1 MKREYP
7 SHISPLTLLEAHSTG
22 FGLLVEQDGWA
33 GLDLNP
39 DLLNEGFEVGPNN
52 TVTVNCIL
60 QKSNTLNR
68 NGRVYPRAIL
78 EREVRKYQELI
89 DAGSALGECNHPSEI
104 TVDLNNVS
112 HRVVKVW
119 WDGDTLYGKLEI
131 IVSPQFAK
139 RGEIGPIVG
148 DKLAHYLQLGVK
160 LGISSRG
167 IGSVKTI
174 QGKNYVQ
181 DDFELVCF
189 DLVSSPSTPNAYLF
203 PEEQQKQ
210 VMQVNEGIIDTTPK
224 LVTSLRGFDAKLAD
238 FLKTKK

>member
-1 MKREYP
+1 MNREL
-7 SHISPLTLLEAHSTG
+7 SKIHLLEAYATG
-22 FGLLVEQDGWA
+22 FGMLVEHDAGWA
-33 GLDLNP
+33 SIDLKS
-39 DLLNEGFEVGPNN
+39 DILREGFEVGPNN

-68 NGRVYPRAIL
+68 NGRVYPRSIL
-78 EREVRKYQELI
+78 EREVKKYQELI

-119 WDGDTLYGKLEI
+119 WDGDTLYGRLEI

-167 IGSVKTI
+167 IGSVKSI
-174 QGKNYVQ
+174 HGKNYVQ
-181 DDFELVCF
+181 EDFELVCF
-189 DLVSSPSTPNAYLF
+189 DLVSSPSTPNAYLY
-203 PEEQQKQ
+203 PEEMQQK
-210 VMQVNEGIIDTTPK
+210 VAQVNESK
-224 LVTSLRGFDAKLAD
+224 LIMSPAPLTRSAGFDAKLIQ
-238 FLKTKK
+238 FLKNKR